1 MTRVST
7 TSDVLRFGF
16 TRLAHAVGV
25 AISVVLLL
33 FLILES
39 GLGGDPALRLA
50 GQHSSPERIAEARLH
65 LGYFK
70 DWQPDVLS
78 VQLEGPAARFYLQAL
93 RPEILQVLD
102 VHNLVIQEIPLA
114 DLSLGDLQASLSQ
127 LAITDEHRFYV
138 SLSEENALQPAG
150 GVGHALLGAKIAIQS
165 NRPAQLGWANPQP
178 AWQRFFQQTTK
189 LLLFDFG
196 RSLDGQSIGAELR
209 SRGGRSL
216 ALTVPA
222 FLIGTFLALFAA
234 LLAVHRQGRLD
245 RSLSALC
252 AFCMAITSLAWVLF
266 LRFVF
271 AAKLGWFPIAGWQT
285 PYSLHLVLP
294 ILIWALLFF
303 FPSFL
308 LYRSLFLSQKAQ
320 DHFCAAKAK
329 GLTGWRLLLNHLALP
344 ASAPIL
350 SQLILVLPFL
360 VVGSLLL
367 ERIFVIP
374 GLGSYIVNAAIS
386 GDAPILR
393 STTFIISLLYIA
405 SQWLGDW
412 LSAAADPR
420 TRAEVHHD

>member
-33 FLILES
+33 FMILES
-39 GLGGDPALRLA
+39 GFGGDPALRLA
-50 GQHSSPERIAEARLH
+50 GQHSAPERIAEARLH

-70 DWQPDVLS
+70 DWQAGVLNL
-78 VQLEGPAARFYLQAL
+78 QLEGPAARFYLQAL
-93 RPEILQVLD
+93 QPEVLQVLD
-102 VHNLVIQEIPLA
+102 VQNRLLQELPLA
-114 DLSLGDLQASLSQ
+114 DLNLRQLQSSLNQ
-127 LAITDEHRFYV
+127 LALSDEHRLYV
-138 SLSEENALQPAG
+138 SLAEGHAQQPAL
-150 GVGHALLGAKIAIQS
+150 GVGHAMLGAKVAIQS
-165 NRPAQLGWANPQP
+165 NRSADLGWASPQP
-178 AWQRFFQQTTK
+178 AWKRFVQQTSK

-196 RSLDGQSIGAELR
+196 RSLDGQSIADELR

-222 FLIGTFLALFAA
+222 FLIGTILALFAA
-234 LLAVHRQGRLD
+234 LLAANRLGKLD
-245 RSLSALC
+245 RGLSAIC

-266 LRFVF
+266 LRYVF
-271 AAKLGWFPIAGWQT
+271 AAKLEWFPIAGWQS
-285 PYSLHLVLP
+285 PYSVHLVLP

-308 LYRSLFLSQKAQ
+308 LYRSIFLGQKAQ
-320 DHFCAAKAK
+320 DHFCAARAR
-329 GLTGWRLLLNHLALP
+329 GLTGWRLLLNHMALP
-344 ASAPIL
+344 ASASIL
-350 SQLILVLPFL
+350 SQLVLVLPFL

-393 STTFIISLLYIA
+393 STTFLISLLYLA

-412 LSAAADPR
+412 VSAAADPR
-420 TRAEVHHD
+420 TRAEVQHD